1 MMCAGKPENP
11 TEHAQTD
18 DLYELP
24 SLSKWVCPYLFSP
37 VRRVVKEKLII
48 RLGVETRLA
57 VVTAFHDVN
66 G

>member
-1 MMCAGKPENP
+1 MSIKPW
-11 TEHAQTD
+11 
-18 DLYELP
+18 ELP
-24 SLSKWVCPYLFSP
+24 SVPIYSLQFGE
-37 VRRVVKEKLII
+37 VVKEKLII